1 MYHLYLSSSCVCLT
15 LSSMSLFSLIIKTG
29 YLDIFILS
37 WYDPHALSVF
47 AASLLML
54 PISTMHFWG
63 QYSSW
68 GCIID
73 LYIGII

>member
-1 MYHLYLSSSCVCLT
+1 MYHLYLSSLCACLT

-29 YLDIFILS
+29 NLDIFILS

-54 PISTMHFWG
+54 RISTMHF
-63 QYSSW
+63 
-68 GCIID
+68 
-73 LYIGII
+73 